1 MSAPAG
7 HAGCANAKET
17 LRTSPGRARPHPCHR
32 HLVATQ
38 PPPRAARWSCALSRA
53 SPGESDKCTRWDHGR
68 GPLLGDEEEKKPN
81 LTTADAALVF
91 KVLPQS
97 PPAGSEGFNPA
108 PWGLEDPSG
117 SRCPGERFLTP
128 CSREAPLPT
137 HLPVAQEQ
145 HCTILGVG
153 NCSGARPRHKHSTGH
168 EHEPKGAAARGLG
181 RSDCSYP
188 SATTKQHSENDRAS
202 LLLGLDG
209 SCVGLGPG
217 SHPRCPHTSVTRA
230 GQRQKRRW
238 ERAQG
243 GTETRRR
250 PLDVSPTDSWGRR
263 NGS

>member
-1 MSAPAG
+1 MCQCQGNAQDKPRKSPSPSLPPSPGGHAAPASG
-7 HAGCANAKET
+7 SPLVLCAQQS
-17 LRTSPGRARPHPCHR
+17 LPWGWW
-32 HLVATQ
+32 Q
-38 PPPRAARWSCALSRA
+38 
-53 SPGESDKCTRWDHGR
+53 SDKCTRWDHGW

-181 RSDCSYP
+181 RSNCS
-188 SATTKQHSENDRAS
+188 
-202 LLLGLDG
+202 
-209 SCVGLGPG
+209 
-217 SHPRCPHTSVTRA
+217 
-230 GQRQKRRW
+230 
-238 ERAQG
+238 
-243 GTETRRR
+243 
-250 PLDVSPTDSWGRR
+250 
-263 NGS
+263 